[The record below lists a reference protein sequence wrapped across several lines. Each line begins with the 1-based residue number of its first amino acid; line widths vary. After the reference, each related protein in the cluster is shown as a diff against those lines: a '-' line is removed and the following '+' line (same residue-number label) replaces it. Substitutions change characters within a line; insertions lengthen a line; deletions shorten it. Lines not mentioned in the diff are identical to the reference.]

1 MAQTLAPFG
10 LKPVFDPTGQNRA
23 MPFSIATSDTN
34 AIYKGTPVTLAATG
48 FVGRATTAQDFLGVF
63 VGCEYIDPTGK
74 PTVSNYWPGTTGCT
88 NITAWVVGADDP
100 LAVFEIAG
108 DGTNA
113 SGFAQTCIGDQADF
127 SAQTNY
133 TVADGSTSTG
143 VSAMALG
150 ALKGTGVQGQ
160 LRIVGFGK
168 YADGN
173 GPYDATNN
181 PYPILQVQIARHQFV
196 AVKTAI

>member
-10 LKPVFDPTGQNRA
+10 MRLVYDPVGQNRA
-23 MPFSIATSDTN
+23 QAYSISTSDTN
-34 AIYKGTPVTLAATG
+34 AIYKGTPVYLTSAG
-48 FVGRATTAQDFLGVF
+48 FVSRASAGADFLGVF

-74 PTVSNYWPGTTGCT
+74 PTESSYWPGTSGCT
-88 NITAWVVGADDP
+88 NIVAYVVGVLDP
-100 LAVFEIAG
+100 YAVFEIAG

-113 SGFAQTCIGDQADF
+113 SGFVQTAIGDQADF

-133 TVADGSTSTG
+133 TVSDGSTATG
-143 VSAMALG
+143 LSAMALG

-160 LRIVGFGK
+160 LRIVGFGR
-168 YADGN
+168 YTDGN

-196 AVKTAI
+196 AVKVAI